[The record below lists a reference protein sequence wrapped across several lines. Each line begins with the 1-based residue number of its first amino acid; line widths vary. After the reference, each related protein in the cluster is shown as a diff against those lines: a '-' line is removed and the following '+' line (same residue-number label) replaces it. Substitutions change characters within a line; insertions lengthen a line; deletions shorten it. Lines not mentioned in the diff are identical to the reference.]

1 MLCQV
6 HLSFVVFGGSYK
18 GVFSSLETKGVCS
31 HPRIQAQG
39 QSLLLVTPYGCLRPK
54 LSSRGRR
61 QTRNLSYHGRGASK
75 TQRRGSLSTAHP
87 QETHPAQSPKDT
99 AEPASS
105 CCLSSLLLCCQQQ
118 QTAGGPG
125 TEANKHSELQKK
137 GIKHP
142 MMQLL
147 LISRPLGAP
156 STTSLI
162 ASALGGIQ

>member
-1 MLCQV
+1 MPCQI

-31 HPRIQAQG
+31 HHRIQAQG

-54 LSSRGRR
+54 LSSKGRG
-61 QTRNLSYHGRGASK
+61 QARNLSYHGRGAAK
-75 TQRRGSLSTAHP
+75 PQRRGSLRAARL

-105 CCLSSLLLCCQQQ
+105 CYLSSLLLCCQQQ
-118 QTAGGPG
+118 QMAGGPG

-156 STTSLI
+156 STASLT
-162 ASALGGIQ
+162 ASALRGIQ